1 MSIIDEEG
9 FAQRQAP
16 LRALLG
22 HPEHFV
28 ADLHTHTT
36 LSDGSD
42 DFETLLG
49 RARIRGVTHIAV
61 TNHDTVSG
69 LDRMARLAA
78 ERSFPFVGGVEIS
91 AWDEQRRSRVHILG
105 LGLSSASAAIERL
118 CAPLLARRSAA
129 SAWQA
134 ERLRAAGYRI
144 DEDKLARLASA
155 STGLYKQH
163 LMAALTDDSFTSL
176 TYQSLYRT
184 LFKDGGI
191 CEREIVYV
199 DARDAVEAVVS
210 DGGARGACPSGPVR
224 QLRFH
229 RRPCRGGAFR
239 HREVPSRP
247 RWPPSRSGRRGC
259 RAARPVHHGGLGL
272 PRGVREGGPSRPVRA
287 HRLRSSAQGYT
298 GGS

>member
-1 MSIIDEEG
+1 MSVIDEES

-42 DFETLLG
+42 DFEALLG

-105 LGLSSASAAIERL
+105 LRLSSASAAIERL

-210 DGGARGACPSGPVR
+210 DGGLAVLAHPGQYDNFAFIDALVEAGLSGIEKYHPD
-224 QLRFH
+224 H
-229 RRPCRGGAFR
+229 DGR
-239 HREVPSRP
+239 HRALVDEA
-247 RWPPSRSGRRGC
+247 
-259 RAARPVHHGGLGL
+259 AARHGLFI
-272 PRGVREGGPSRPVRA
+272 
-287 HRLRSSAQGYT
+287 T
-298 GGS
+298 GGSDYHGAFGKVAHPGQCALIG

>member
-1 MSIIDEEG
+1 MSVIDEEG

-105 LGLSSASAAIERL
+105 LGLSSASAPLFSPAGAPRARGRLSACVRRAIESMRISSP
-118 CAPLLARRSAA
+118 AWPRR
-129 SAWQA
+129 
-134 ERLRAAGYRI
+134 RRV
-144 DEDKLARLASA
+144 
-155 STGLYKQH
+155 STN
-163 LMAALTDDSFTSL
+163 SIS
-176 TYQSLYRT
+176 
-184 LFKDGGI
+184 
-191 CEREIVYV
+191 
-199 DARDAVEAVVS
+199 
-210 DGGARGACPSGPVR
+210 
-224 QLRFH
+224 
-229 RRPCRGGAFR
+229 
-239 HREVPSRP
+239 
-247 RWPPSRSGRRGC
+247 WPPSPTIRS
-259 RAARPVHHGGLGL
+259 RA
-272 PRGVREGGPSRPVRA
+272 
-287 HRLRSSAQGYT
+287 
-298 GGS
+298 